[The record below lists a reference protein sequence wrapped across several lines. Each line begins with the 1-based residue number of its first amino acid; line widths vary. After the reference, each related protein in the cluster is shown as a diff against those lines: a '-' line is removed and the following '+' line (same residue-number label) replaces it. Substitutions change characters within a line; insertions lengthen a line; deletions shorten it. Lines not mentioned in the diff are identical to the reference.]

1 MALPSCAVIKFTPKL
16 KDADVQ
22 DAVRVMNRQIVE
34 DFMPI
39 WGYGRTLRFIAA
51 SFDPADDDTLKE
63 EKVSAD
69 SVVYLLDESTLPGA
83 LGYHD
88 LNTRDYPVGF
98 VFVLDPND
106 WTTTFSHEV
115 LELIL
120 DPTVNILIPGPHP
133 HDPQNMVLHAYE
145 ACDAVER
152 MSYQIDGIAVS
163 NFLTNSYFTVGEQI
177 GSRND
182 FLGVGVTSFGV
193 TKGSHIA
200 FFNLKTNKWE
210 QVIGQHSSPVKAA
223 AKRAEQHEHS
233 KPQRNESKLASILA
247 DYKTNYK
254 KRKAAPA
261 LSGLPKLR
269 GVTRMSRYEV
279 LAEKMEAQAKVGR

>member
-22 DAVRVMNRQIVE
+22 DAVRVMNRQIME

-39 WGYGRTLRFIAA
+39 WGYGRTLKYIAA
-51 SFDPADDDTLKE
+51 GFEPSDDNTLKE
-63 EKVSAD
+63 EKIPAD
-69 SVVYLLDESTLPGA
+69 SVVYLLDESTLEGA

-88 LNTRDYPVGF
+88 LNTRDVPVGF

-106 WTTTFSHEV
+106 WTTTLSHEV

-133 HDPQNMVLHAYE
+133 QDPQNIVLHAYE
-145 ACDAVER
+145 VCDAVER
-152 MSYQIDGIAVS
+152 MSYKIDGIDVS

-182 FLGVGVTSFGV
+182 FLGVGVPSFGV

-200 FFNLKTNKWE
+200 FFNLQTNDWE
-210 QVIGQHSSPVKAA
+210 QVIGQQSSPVRAF
-223 AKRAEQHEHS
+223 AKRAEQHEHP
-233 KPQRNESKLASILA
+233 KPKRDESRLASILA
-247 DYKTNYK
+247 DYKNKYK
-254 KRKAAPA
+254 ARKAAPA

-269 GVTRMSRYEV
+269 GVTRRSRYEV
-279 LAEKMEAQAKVGR
+279 LAEKMKAQAKVHR